1 LPTSSTRHLKP
12 RRTKKRQRLLSL
24 QIKKFLATLEKDCKD
39 AEIAY
44 QERLKTRTEEIQ
56 ALSETL
62 KILTDDAARERYD
75 KTISLLQLDASQ
87 TSSARALL
95 APWST

>member
-1 LPTSSTRHLKP
+1 
-12 RRTKKRQRLLSL
+12 
-24 QIKKFLATLEKDCKD
+24 LATLEKNCKD

>member
-1 LPTSSTRHLKP
+1 
-12 RRTKKRQRLLSL
+12 
-24 QIKKFLATLEKDCKD
+24 LATLEKDCKD

-44 QERLKTRTEEIQ
+44 QERLKMRTEEIQ

>member
-1 LPTSSTRHLKP
+1 
-12 RRTKKRQRLLSL
+12 
-24 QIKKFLATLEKDCKD
+24 LATLEKDCKD

-95 APWST
+95 APWSTQRR

>member
-1 LPTSSTRHLKP
+1 
-12 RRTKKRQRLLSL
+12 
-24 QIKKFLATLEKDCKD
+24 LATFEKDCKD

>member
-1 LPTSSTRHLKP
+1 
-12 RRTKKRQRLLSL
+12 
-24 QIKKFLATLEKDCKD
+24 LATLEKDCKD

>member
-1 LPTSSTRHLKP
+1 
-12 RRTKKRQRLLSL
+12 
-24 QIKKFLATLEKDCKD
+24 LATLEKDCKD

-87 TSSARALL
+87 TSSARAFL

>member
-1 LPTSSTRHLKP
+1 
-12 RRTKKRQRLLSL
+12 
-24 QIKKFLATLEKDCKD
+24 LATLEKDCKD

-62 KILTDDAARERYD
+62 KILTDVAARERYD

>member
-1 LPTSSTRHLKP
+1 
-12 RRTKKRQRLLSL
+12 
-24 QIKKFLATLEKDCKD
+24 LATLEKDCKD
-39 AEIAY
+39 EEIAY